1 MKTLHPTRKRL
12 KLCFAKSLSNEKK
25 AKLLFSTKRIESFG
39 GAYKYL
45 SHLQFT
51 QEIFPLI
58 QNIEII
64 LRNKIDAVMRGHSH
78 TWLIDLYFLDFGFF
92 GLEYQKLNEDRQEN
106 YKKSQKDLS
115 KELSKIFKQEGICS
129 KEYKT
134 DKNKI
139 LSIRD
144 IHERLLS
151 KMSLGFWIS
160 IFLNN
165 DFKSFDLHSIIFPK
179 LFARIK
185 EDKNFLLSFLD
196 EGDYS
201 YIKRYNPNH
210 RDCVLIL
217 VSFLTSIRN
226 RVLHW
231 ENLLKTSNQSGNI
244 RSSIRT
250 SIVCFGKNKPLFLS
264 FRTGR
269 KNIRKYLEMLLE
281 DLLEIQPPKGG
292 GFRSRNSNRQNYI
305 STKLNICLKSTKE
318 RK

>member
-1 MKTLHPTRKRL
+1 MKAPKNIKKKNTRL
-12 KLCFAKSLSNEKK
+12 SYTQSLSNEKK

-92 GLEYQKLNEDRQEN
+92 GLEYATLSEEKKEN
-106 YKKSQKDLS
+106 YNKCKTALS
-115 KELSKIFKQEGICS
+115 KELSKICKQEKIS
-129 KEYKT
+129 FEKYKN
-134 DKNKI
+134 DREKI

-185 EDKNFLLSFLD
+185 EDKNLLLSFLD

-201 YIKRYNPNH
+201 HIKRYNPNH
-210 RDCVLIL
+210 KDCVLIL

-226 RVLHW
+226 RALNW
-231 ENLLKTSNQSGNI
+231 ENLLKTSNQNGNI

-250 SIVCFGKNKPLFLS
+250 SIVCLNKNKSLFLS
-264 FRTGR
+264 FRTSR

-281 DLLEIQPPKGG
+281 DLLEIQPLKRG
-292 GFRSRNSNRQNYI
+292 GFRSRNSNRQNFN
-305 STKLNICLKSTKE
+305 TKKTK
-318 RK
+318 

>member
-1 MKTLHPTRKRL
+1 MKVLKNIKKKNARL
-12 KLCFAKSLSNEKK
+12 SYTQSLSDEKK

-92 GLEYQKLNEDRQEN
+92 GLEYATLSEEKKESYNK
-106 YKKSQKDLS
+106 YKTTLS
-115 KELSKIFKQEGICS
+115 KELSKICKQEKIS
-129 KEYKT
+129 FEKYKN
-134 DKNKI
+134 DREKI

-185 EDKNFLLSFLD
+185 EDKDFLLSFLD

-226 RVLHW
+226 RALHW

-264 FRTGR
+264 FRTSR
-269 KNIRKYLEMLLE
+269 KNIRKYLEILLE

-292 GFRSRNSNRQNYI
+292 GFRSRNSNRQN
-305 STKLNICLKSTKE
+305 SNTKKTK
-318 RK
+318 